1 MGAYSSAMSNKR
13 AASYDAD
20 GAGNGAG
27 NGAGGVQSVDR
38 AITLLEIL
46 ARRGEAGVSEVAAEI
61 DVHKSTAFRLL
72 GALESRGLV
81 QQSVD
86 RGKYRLGFGLVRLAG
101 AVSGQLDVTHQ
112 GRPVYE
118 RLAHELGETVNVAV
132 LRQHYAVNVDQVHG
146 ASAVTV
152 HDWVGNLTPLHVT
165 SSGRVLLA
173 ALDEPRRTALIEA
186 AGLDRFTPNTVT
198 SKSEFAK
205 ILDEVREQGYSIVVE
220 EYEVG
225 LNAMAAPIL
234 GPGGQVLAAVS
245 VSGPAFRFTP
255 DVMQAAVPVLLRYAA
270 EVSQRL
276 GYLG

>member
-1 MGAYSSAMSNKR
+1 MSNNR
-13 AASYDAD
+13 SAESPGTD
-20 GAGNGAG
+20 GAG

-101 AVSGQLDVTHQ
+101 AVSGQLDITHQ

-118 RLAHELGETVNVAV
+118 RLAEELGETVNVAV

-146 ASAVTV
+146 ASTVTV
-152 HDWVGNLTPLHVT
+152 QNWVGNLTPLHVT

-173 ALDEPRRTALIEA
+173 YVDEPARSAVIDV
-186 AGLDRFTPNTVT
+186 AGLERFTPNTVT
-198 SKSEFAK
+198 SKSELLK
-205 ILDEVREQGYSIVVE
+205 ILDVVREQGYSLVVE
-220 EYEVG
+220 EYEAG
-225 LNAMAAPIL
+225 LNAMAAPIF
-234 GPGGQVLAAVS
+234 GPGGTVLAAVS

-255 DVMQAAVPVLLRYAA
+255 DVMEAAVPVMLRSAA
-270 EVSQRL
+270 EISQRL

>member
-1 MGAYSSAMSNKR
+1 MSNKR
-13 AASYDAD
+13 AASSEADAV
-20 GAGNGAG
+20 G

-118 RLAHELGETVNVAV
+118 RLADELGETVNIAV

-146 ASAVTV
+146 ASTVTV
-152 HDWVGNLTPLHVT
+152 QNWVGNLTPLHVT

-186 AGLDRFTPNTVT
+186 AGLERFTPNTVT
-198 SKSEFAK
+198 SKSELGK

-255 DVMQAAVPVLLRYAA
+255 DVMQAAVPVLLRYA
-270 EVSQRL
+270 EQISQRL

>member
-1 MGAYSSAMSNKR
+1 VSAYSFAMSNKR
-13 AASYDAD
+13 AASSEADAV
-20 GAGNGAG
+20 G

-118 RLAHELGETVNVAV
+118 RLADELGETVNIAV

-146 ASAVTV
+146 ASTVTV
-152 HDWVGNLTPLHVT
+152 QNWVGNLTPLHVT

-186 AGLDRFTPNTVT
+186 AGLERFTPNTVT
-198 SKSEFAK
+198 SKSELGK

-255 DVMQAAVPVLLRYAA
+255 DVMQAAVPVLLRYA
-270 EVSQRL
+270 EQISQRL